1 MKICYG
7 KKVHDIVS
15 AALEVIDGADAERK
29 KLDQKMKNG
38 SISQK
43 FYAETV
49 EELQR
54 RRDRAVCD
62 ANTEVEKIRREHE
75 AAVTAWDTLDGS
87 KIDEADAKLL
97 QLCDRMNPQ
106 QYQQLCTKHS
116 SNSTMLKLLA
126 DYADRHA
133 DLGLVA
139 DRPIDAKTRLTNF
152 NTFCAAASRAVK
164 SPNTLQAALF
174 LDGRGDLPGTNY
186 SYGSDGES

>member
-7 KKVHDIVS
+7 RRVHDVVD
-15 AALEVIDGADAERK
+15 AALEVINAADSERK
-29 KLDQKMKNG
+29 QLDQKMKDG
-38 SISQK
+38 IITQK
-43 FYAETV
+43 RYGETV
-49 EELQR
+49 AELQR
-54 RRDRAVCD
+54 RKDRAVID
-62 ANTEVEKIRREHE
+62 ANLVIEKTRREHE
-75 AAVTAWDTLDGS
+75 AAVDAWDTLDGS
-87 KIDEADAKLL
+87 KIDHDDAELL
-97 QLCDRMNPQ
+97 RLCDTMTSEQ
-106 QYQQLCTKHS
+106 FQQLCTKHKE
-116 SNSTMLKLLA
+116 NSVMLKLLA

-133 DLGLVA
+133 DLGLTA